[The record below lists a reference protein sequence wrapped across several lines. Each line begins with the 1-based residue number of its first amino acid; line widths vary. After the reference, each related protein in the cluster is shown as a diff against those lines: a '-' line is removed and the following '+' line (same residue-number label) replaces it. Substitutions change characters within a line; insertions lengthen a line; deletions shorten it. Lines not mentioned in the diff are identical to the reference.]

1 MLALVKMAPGPGN
14 VQLVELP
21 KPAPGP
27 GQILAE
33 VVYAGICTS
42 DLHLE
47 SSDIQLNVRTPV
59 VMGHEFSGRIVEIG
73 PEVEGFQ
80 LGQPVVSETAFST
93 CGHCLACLTGN
104 ENVCGHKE
112 LLGYVHPGV
121 FTEYVVLWAQRVHRV
136 PEGVSLRTA
145 VLTEPL
151 ACAVRGLY
159 EQVHITPGD
168 VVVVAGVGTMGLLCA
183 QLAKVAGA
191 TVVVTGLPDDQ
202 QRLAIALKLGADSVV
217 DVVHQDLQ
225 DLVLD
230 MTGGEGADVYVECS
244 GAPAAVRMGLEL
256 TRRRGQYL
264 QVGLPAAPIE
274 LDFGKIAYR
283 ELEVR
288 GTLGQKRT
296 AWQRALKLLAA
307 QHVITGP
314 LVTHTFPLTEW
325 RVAFDRMRARE
336 GVKVVLVP
344 GRAEA

>member
-1 MLALVKMAPGPGN
+1 MLAVMKTAPGQGN
-14 VQLVELP
+14 VELVEVP

-27 GQILAE
+27 GQILAQ

-47 SSDIQLNVRTPV
+47 SADIQLNVRTPV
-59 VMGHEFSGRIVEIG
+59 IMGHEFSGIVAELG
-73 PEVEGFQ
+73 PGVEGFEP
-80 LGQPVVSETAFST
+80 GEPVVSETAFST

-104 ENVCGHKE
+104 ENVCADKQ
-112 LLGYVHPGV
+112 LLGYVHAGV

-136 PEGVSLRTA
+136 PQGVSLRAA
-145 VLTEPL
+145 VMAEPL

-159 EQVHITPGD
+159 EQIHITAGD
-168 VVVVAGVGTMGLLCA
+168 VLVVAGCGTMGLLSL
-183 QLAKVAGA
+183 QLAKAAGA
-191 TVVVTGLPDDQ
+191 TVVVTGLSEDEG
-202 QRLAIALKLGADSVV
+202 RLAMARELGADLTV

-225 DLVLD
+225 RLVLG
-230 MTGGEGADVYVECS
+230 MTAGEGADVYVESS

-264 QVGLPAAPIE
+264 QMGLPSAPFE
-274 LDFGKIAYR
+274 VDFSKIAYR

-296 AWQRALKLLAA
+296 AWQRALQLLASGT
-307 QHVITGP
+307 VVTEP

-325 RVAFDRMRARE
+325 RAAFDAMRARR
-336 GVKVVLVP
+336 GIKVALVP
-344 GRAEA
+344 GRA